1 MSLAPKLYYAVSD
14 IIDTDIPPMDASG
27 RFKKRFS
34 VMMRPLG
41 PDPARDG
48 AEKAVFVDGK
58 KLDFAIDVMRF
69 LEARSK
75 GPKYLFEEQKKIE
88 REFVKSVSEAVG
100 RRVTVEEIKR
110 ATVEGWI

>member
-1 MSLAPKLYYAVSD
+1 MGDRLIESE
-14 IIDTDIPPMDASG
+14 IPPFDG
-27 RFKKRFS
+27 RGGLKKSFK

-41 PDPARDG
+41 SDPSRDG

-58 KLDFAIDVMRF
+58 KLDFRIDIIRF
-69 LEARSK
+69 LEARRK

-88 REFVKSVSEAVG
+88 KEFVKSVSEAVG
-100 RRVTVEEIKR
+100 RKVTVEEIKR